1 MATKTA
7 VAKKSASAG
16 ALVTQDMSK
25 ELEDLRARL
34 TAPTG
39 NRIKMDNKT
48 FKFPNGDVA
57 ESIDAV
63 IVDFVYMN
71 KYYEGSYDPNNIVPP
86 NCFALN
92 PVPNELVPSS
102 NAPDIQSQVGCAGC
116 AMNQFGTNGKG
127 KACQNRVLIALL
139 PADATMETPMM
150 ILDISPT
157 ALKPFSAYVSA
168 VARSLQRPPY
178 GVITKIEFNQ
188 AVKWD
193 VPVFGDPQLI
203 DDVEFI
209 EMIRARRQEAR
220 DMLLVEPDVTAIQA
234 ANDAR
239 PKAKGLMAPKKAA
252 VRR

>member
-1 MATKTA
+1 MATIRD
-7 VAKKSASAG
+7 V
-16 ALVTQDMSK
+16 
-25 ELEDLRARL
+25 ARL
-34 TAPTG
+34 AGVSMTTVSHVV
-39 NRIKMDNKT
+39 
-48 FKFPNGDVA
+48 NGTRTVSA
-57 ESIDAV
+57 QGRLRVEQAIQTLG
-63 IVDFVYMN
+63 Y
-71 KYYEGSYDPNNIVPP
+71 VP
-86 NCFALN
+86 
-92 PVPNELVPSS
+92 
-102 NAPDIQSQVGCAGC
+102 
-116 AMNQFGTNGKG
+116 
-127 KACQNRVLIALL
+127 
-139 PADATMETPMM
+139 
-150 ILDISPT
+150 
-157 ALKPFSAYVSA
+157 SA

-220 DMLLVEPDVTAIQA
+220 DMLMVEPDVTAIQA